1 MGFFLLKEEELEED
15 SKPEKLASSI
25 NEFVH
30 SASKTNLHST
40 KIVFISASLLVTCA
54 ITAFFIFKSSDQ
66 PGPVVVI
73 PENSAIKENIIAKKE
88 KYEDRQIYTYLQNVD
103 NESIKKEYNLIN
115 EDYLVSNDSKKKI
128 LEKNNANRITD
139 SEENLIKQERQSLAK
154 IDDLIQSVI
163 ETQKKH
169 STENNVESSVENNFE
184 NNNLNNNTYK
194 RKVIESNEEQL
205 KQNNNKKINS
215 VNEIAKFIEFDGGF
229 YRVNLGTFETHAEA
243 RSTLKQFYKEH
254 EDNTDLSNM
263 PYYIISVDNEVDVVS
278 YKVLLGNFKS
288 KDDAIKFAQSLLK

>member
-25 NEFVH
+25 SDFVH

-54 ITAFFIFKSSDQ
+54 ITAFFIFKSSEQ

-73 PENSAIKENIIAKKE
+73 PENNSIKEKIVEKKE
-88 KYEDRQIYTYLQNVD
+88 KYEDKQIYTYLQNVD
-103 NESIKKEYNLIN
+103 NESIKKEYNLVN
-115 EDYLVSNDSKKKI
+115 EDYIVSNDSKKKI
-128 LEKNNANRITD
+128 LENNNANKIVD

-169 STENNVESSVENNFE
+169 NPTNNVEDNFGD
-184 NNNLNNNTYK
+184 NSLNDKTYK

-243 RSTLKQFYKEH
+243 RSTLKQFYKDH

-263 PYYIISVDNEVDVVS
+263 PYYIISVDNEVDVVN

>member
-1 MGFFLLKEEELEED
+1 M
-15 SKPEKLASSI
+15 
-25 NEFVH
+25 H

-54 ITAFFIFKSSDQ
+54 ITAFFIFKSSEQ

-73 PENSAIKENIIAKKE
+73 PENNSIKEKIVEKKE
-88 KYEDRQIYTYLQNVD
+88 KYEDKQIYTYLQNVD
-103 NESIKKEYNLIN
+103 NESIKKEYNLVN
-115 EDYLVSNDSKKKI
+115 EDYIVSNDSKKKI
-128 LEKNNANRITD
+128 LENNNANKIVD

-169 STENNVESSVENNFE
+169 NPTNNVEDNFGD
-184 NNNLNNNTYK
+184 NSLNDKTYK

-243 RSTLKQFYKEH
+243 RSTLKQFYKDH

-263 PYYIISVDNEVDVVS
+263 PYYIISVDNEVDVVN

>member
-25 NEFVH
+25 SDFVH

-54 ITAFFIFKSSDQ
+54 ITAFFIFKSSEQ

-73 PENSAIKENIIAKKE
+73 PENNSIKEKIVEKKE
-88 KYEDRQIYTYLQNVD
+88 KYEDKQIYTYLQNVD
-103 NESIKKEYNLIN
+103 NESIKKEYNLVN
-115 EDYLVSNDSKKKI
+115 EDYIVSNDSKKKI
-128 LEKNNANRITD
+128 LENNNANKIVD

-169 STENNVESSVENNFE
+169 NPTNNVEDNFAD
-184 NNNLNNNTYK
+184 NSLNDKTYK

-243 RSTLKQFYKEH
+243 RSTLKQFYKDH

-263 PYYIISVDNEVDVVS
+263 PYYIISVDNEVDVVN